1 MVYIFWTFLKRKSI
15 YKFNNN
21 QIGGIIM
28 STRVYRLD
36 PKSKTKQFP
45 YTRNGFY
52 VLGDPAY
59 GKKNTSR
66 RIM

>member
-1 MVYIFWTFLKRKSI
+1 
-15 YKFNNN
+15 
-21 QIGGIIM
+21 M

-59 GKKNTSR
+59 GKKTHQGELCKSKDR
-66 RIM
+66 K